1 MILAQNMVRTIYVPL
16 WDTHLCSA
24 GPGTTMESRDMESDK
39 PVADST
45 SQKEEPLNQG
55 KILSIVLISKMM
67 PETINLLV

>member
-1 MILAQNMVRTIYVPL
+1 
-16 WDTHLCSA
+16 
-24 GPGTTMESRDMESDK
+24 MESEK
-39 PVADST
+39 PLDDST